1 MNVSAFPTKLFLHR
15 VVRYCFFSF
24 VCCFTLAFAP
34 SVSLAD
40 GVQSARDDLQEVFGT
55 PETFAQEFEE
65 NVKEKSDSVVGLLTA
80 AAGFGYVVRVFL

>member
-65 NVKEKSDSVVGLLTA
+65 NVKQKSDSVVGLLTA
-80 AAGFGYVVRVFL
+80 AAGFGYVFKVFL

>member
-1 MNVSAFPTKLFLHR
+1 MNVPSFSAKLLFYR

-24 VCCFTLAFAP
+24 VCCSALALTPAI
-34 SVSLAD
+34 SLAD
-40 GVQSARDDLQEVFGT
+40 RVESARDDLQKVFGT

>member
-1 MNVSAFPTKLFLHR
+1 MNVSAFSTKLFLHR

-40 GVQSARDDLQEVFGT
+40 GVQSARDDLQEIFGT
-55 PETFAQEFEE
+55 PETFAQKFED

>member
-34 SVSLAD
+34 SLSLAD

>member
-34 SVSLAD
+34 AVSLAD

-65 NVKEKSDSVVGLLTA
+65 NIKQKSDSVVGLLTA

>member
-1 MNVSAFPTKLFLHR
+1 M
-15 VVRYCFFSF
+15 
-24 VCCFTLAFAP
+24 AFAP

-65 NVKEKSDSVVGLLTA
+65 NVKDKSDSVVGLLTA
-80 AAGFGYVVRVFL
+80 AAGFGYVVKVFL

>member
-1 MNVSAFPTKLFLHR
+1 MNVSAFPAKLFLHR

-65 NVKEKSDSVVGLLTA
+65 NVKQKSDSVVGLLTA

>member
-1 MNVSAFPTKLFLHR
+1 MNVSAFSSKLFLYR

-34 SVSLAD
+34 AVSLAD

>member
-65 NVKEKSDSVVGLLTA
+65 NVKEKSDSVISLLTA
-80 AAGFGYVVRVFL
+80 AAGFGYVVKVFL

>member
-65 NVKEKSDSVVGLLTA
+65 NVKEKSDSVIGLLTA